1 MNYDPDC
8 KDVHGAKKILR
19 KMAVTEAGYIRLME
33 AIGWLLYGDM
43 TIDHRFVTF
52 IGRRGAGKSLLSKA
66 LTRMIGSHNV
76 STEPLERIT
85 ERFGTFPTFG
95 KLLNIMDETND
106 ASMVER
112 KPNHNRIKQFA
123 DGGNVSFEQKGQT

>member
-1 MNYDPDC
+1 M
-8 KDVHGAKKILR
+8 
-19 KMAVTEAGYIRLME
+19 
-33 AIGWLLYGDM
+33 GWLLYGDM

-52 IGRRGAGKSLLSKA
+52 LGRRGAGKSLLSKV
-66 LTRMIGSHNV
+66 LMRIVGEKSF

-85 ERFGTFPTFG
+85 EKFGTYPTFG

-112 KPNHNRIKQFA
+112 KPNHNRIKQFS
-123 DGGNVSFEQKGQT
+123 DGGMVSFEQKGQT